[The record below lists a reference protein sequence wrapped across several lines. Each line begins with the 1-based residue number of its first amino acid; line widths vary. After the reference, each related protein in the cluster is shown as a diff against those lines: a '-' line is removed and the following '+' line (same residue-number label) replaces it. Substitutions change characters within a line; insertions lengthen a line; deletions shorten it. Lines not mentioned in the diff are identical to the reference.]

1 MVEQLCLLH
10 PELCKFPAQLPSPPE
25 RPSLP
30 TPGPQLGILWTDEV
44 HFQQDHPAPGER
56 DAGRIL
62 TAAGQKELDSVYSW
76 LNISSDLQV
85 RLIGNA
91 SSEGTADYNQAL
103 ATRRVNFVLAALA
116 GRGFGP
122 RVTDPLVTDGAES
135 GCQRVGAGLWSCGET
150 KADQSAARPE
160 DRVVRVTFAR
170 NTLPALPK
178 LEMPQFKP
186 GPF

>member
-1 MVEQLCLLH
+1 
-10 PELCKFPAQLPSPPE
+10 
-25 RPSLP
+25 LP